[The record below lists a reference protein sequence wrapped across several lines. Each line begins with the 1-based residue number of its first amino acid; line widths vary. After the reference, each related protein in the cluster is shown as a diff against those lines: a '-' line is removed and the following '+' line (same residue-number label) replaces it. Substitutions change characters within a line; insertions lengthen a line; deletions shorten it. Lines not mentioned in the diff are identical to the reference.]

1 MVLYFKNII
10 KAESF
15 SVLNKMDSVMAER
28 NSLVIIAEK
37 VSDSLTIAYSLLL
50 LNGEVDYVEHLKLL
64 KYLPV

>member
-1 MVLYFKNII
+1 
-10 KAESF
+10 
-15 SVLNKMDSVMAER
+15 MDSVMAER

-64 KYLPV
+64 KYLPVWIASFDKAKCTMKKGVYL

>member
-1 MVLYFKNII
+1 
-10 KAESF
+10 
-15 SVLNKMDSVMAER
+15 MDSVMAER